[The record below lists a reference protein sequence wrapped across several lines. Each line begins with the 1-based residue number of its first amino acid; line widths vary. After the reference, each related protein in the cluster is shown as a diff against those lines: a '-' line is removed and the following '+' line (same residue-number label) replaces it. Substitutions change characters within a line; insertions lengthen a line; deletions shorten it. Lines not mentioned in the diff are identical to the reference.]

1 MGFNRWIPASA
12 AVVAA
17 IAASGTVVQAQQTTG
32 SIGGRVTGANGEP
45 LEAAQVQIVN
55 TATGITTG
63 TQTRADGRFVVL
75 GLELGNAY
83 RVTVRRIGY
92 APQTIQP
99 VRTSL
104 GQTTPVNVTLQTQAT
119 QLSTVTVEA
128 DAATAAALISPTRR
142 GTETTITDTLIRKL
156 PTLNRSFTDFVAIT
170 PQVST
175 NGPGLS
181 AGGVSNRYNNIQ
193 IDGATERD
201 LFGLGSTGQPG
212 GQANGKSIGIEA
224 VKEYQVLLAAY
235 DVRLGNFAGASINAV
250 TKSGTNSFTGSLYA
264 FGRTEQFQRSRPYL
278 NDYSQAQYGFT
289 LGGPILK
296 DKVFFFVNP
305 EFQSKS
311 TPAGGPALGDA
322 NTRVTQALLDQFT
335 GALTSRGFSDLGG
348 AGRVNRQNPLK
359 NIFARLDV
367 VLPWNSTLVL
377 RNNYASA
384 EDQVFSRG
392 ATGATPNFG
401 LTSNLYQF
409 QSEKWAPVAQLRT
422 NFANGA
428 YNEAILGYTRIRDAR
443 QTPGRLQPQITTIVT
458 NVASLIAGTDAP
470 SQANELDQ
478 DILEFTN
485 NFTLP
490 LGASHRLTLGGQA
503 QTYKVRNLFGNNLAG
518 AWTFGTVDSLVAGNP
533 RQYVVGVPVAGDGA
547 VRFKAGQ
554 FAAYAQDDW
563 TVSDRL
569 NLSFGLRADIPVF
582 FDKPPANPAV
592 FTEFSRRTEEVP
604 TGNLQIS
611 PRFGFNWDLTGDQK
625 NQLRGGAGMFQG
637 APAYVWLG
645 NSFQN
650 SGGVSG
656 FATLTCTGA
665 QSPRFTE
672 ANAFNAPQACA
683 NGTTARAGSE
693 VNLLSKD
700 LKFPQ
705 SFKANIGFDRDL
717 GRGFVGTFEA
727 LYTRAMNGLFYT
739 NLALAEPSAANVGLD
754 GRVLYGLMPQQP
766 ILRTGTTRTAV
777 YDVINQS
784 KDYSYNLTGKLEKRF
799 TSNFGGSVAY
809 TFTQSFDV
817 QSLTSSTAGSQIRF
831 GRIYSGNQNE
841 QTLEHSAWEA
851 PHRIVASGSY
861 TVPRIGTSLSAIYSG
876 QSGLNF
882 AYVSGT
888 DLNGD
893 NQTQNDPIYV
903 PLDANDPKGPLFQQ
917 YTRAAGTATDTVTVA
932 EQQSAFFGLI
942 NDVDC
947 LRSARGRIL
956 TRNACSSPWT
966 NQLDISIEQ
975 PIKTF
980 RGQNVS
986 IRLDGINF
994 TNFLNQDWGRQIS
1007 TSNFNPQILYSPN
1020 ATVNR
1025 TTGSTT
1031 GANLVNGVPRV
1042 QFNPDYQQFNYDN
1055 VFSNYTFQLSV
1066 RYSF

>member
-12 AVVAA
+12 AAVAA

-32 SIGGRVTGANGEP
+32 SIGGRVLGTNGEP

-63 TQTRADGRFVVL
+63 TQTRGDGRFLVL
-75 GLELGNAY
+75 GLELGNNY

-99 VRTSL
+99 VRVSL
-104 GQTTPVNVTLQTQAT
+104 GQTTPVNVNLATQAT

-128 DAATAAALISPTRR
+128 DAATSGALISPTRR
-142 GTETTITDTLIRKL
+142 GTETTISDTLIRKL

-212 GQANGKSIGIEA
+212 GQAGGKSIGIES

-250 TKSGTNSFTGSLYA
+250 TKSGTNDFTGSLYA
-264 FGRTEQFQRSRPYL
+264 YGRTEQLQRSRPYL
-278 NDYSQAQYGFT
+278 NDYKQAQYGFT

-296 DKVFFFVNP
+296 DRVFFFVNP
-305 EFQSKS
+305 EFQSRS
-311 TPAGGPALGDA
+311 TPAAGPALGDQ

-348 AGRVNRQNPLK
+348 SGRVNRQNPLK
-359 NIFARLDV
+359 NIFARLDF
-367 VLPWNSTLVL
+367 VLPWNSTLVV

-392 ATGATPNFG
+392 TAGATPNFG

-443 QTPGRLQPQITTIVT
+443 TTPGRLQPQVTTIVS

-470 SQANELDQ
+470 SQANQLDQ
-478 DILEFTN
+478 DIFEFTN

-490 LGASHRLTLGGQA
+490 LGTAHRLTLGGQA

-518 AWTFGTVDSLVAGNP
+518 SWTFGSIDSLVAGNP
-533 RQYVVGVPVAGDGA
+533 RQYQVGVPVSGDGA
-547 VRFKAGQ
+547 VRFTAGQ
-554 FAAYAQDDW
+554 FALYAQDDW

-569 NLSFGLRADIPVF
+569 NLSFGVRADVPVF

-592 FTEFSRRTEEVP
+592 FTEFGRRTEEVP
-604 TGNLQIS
+604 TGNLQFS
-611 PRFGFNWDLTGDQK
+611 PRFGFNWDVTGDQR
-625 NQLRGGAGMFQG
+625 NQVRGGAGMFQG
-637 APAYVWLG
+637 APAYVWLS
-645 NSFQN
+645 NAFQN

-656 FATLTCTGA
+656 FATLTCTNA
-665 QSPRFTE
+665 AAPRFTE
-672 ANAFNAPQACA
+672 ANAFNPPQACA

-700 LKFPQ
+700 LNFPQ
-705 SFKANIGFDRDL
+705 TFKVNIGYDRDL
-717 GRGFVGTFEA
+717 GAGFVGTVEA
-727 LYTRAMNGLFYT
+727 LYSRGINGLFYS
-739 NLALAEPSAANVGLD
+739 NIALAEPAAGNVGVD
-754 GRVLYGLMPQQP
+754 GRVLYGLQPQQP
-766 ILRTGTTRTAV
+766 ILRTGTTRNAV
-777 YDVINQS
+777 YDVRNQS

-799 TSNFGGSVAY
+799 TTNFGGSVAY
-809 TFTQSFDV
+809 TWTQSFDV
-817 QSLTSSTAGSQIRF
+817 QSLTSSTAGSQFRF
-831 GRIYSGNQNE
+831 GRLYSGNQNE
-841 QTLEHSAWEA
+841 MTLEHSAWET
-851 PHRIVASGSY
+851 PHRVVATGSY
-861 TVPRIGTSLSAIYSG
+861 TVPRFGTSLSAIYTG
-876 QSGLNF
+876 QSGTRF
-882 AYVSGT
+882 AYTSNN

-893 NQTQNDPIYV
+893 NQTANDPVYV
-903 PLDANDPKGPLFQQ
+903 PTDANDPRGPVFRE
-917 YTRAAGTATDTVTVA
+917 YTRTVNGASQTVTVA
-932 EQQSAFFGLI
+932 QQQAAFFGLI
-942 NDVDC
+942 ESTDC
-947 LRSARGRIL
+947 LREAKGSIL
-956 TRNACSSPWT
+956 TRNACTSPWT
-966 NQLDISIEQ
+966 NQIDISIEQ

-980 RGQNVS
+980 RGQNLS
-986 IRLDGINF
+986 LRLDGINF
-994 TNFLNQDWGRQIS
+994 ANFLNQNWGRQIS
-1007 TSNFNPQILYSPN
+1007 TSQFNPVTLYSPN
-1020 ATVNR
+1020 AMVNR
-1025 TTGSTT
+1025 QT
-1031 GANLVNGVPRV
+1031 GANANLVTGVPRIE
-1042 QFNPDYQQFNYDN
+1042 FNPDFQPFNYDN